1 VFTGIPALNT
11 AALAGLFAV
20 PGDGVQRDI
29 TVKVDGEPV
38 GTGTPPTAGDYTLKA
53 APSLTAA
60 QIDAILADAGSPAE
74 GTGRIWYA
82 EGVRRGIDPA
92 FALAF
97 FIHESSAATNPA
109 WAGWKPDG
117 THTHNVG
124 NIICAG
130 YPTCYGRFRDYPT
143 WQAGIA
149 DWYRLIDDEYIA
161 GRGTATVAEIIPI
174 YAPAFENDVDRYV
187 KTVEQLIDEWR
198 GSGERPAG
206 SPLGVAPV
214 VLTQGYA
221 VGTHAPAATW
231 GAIDLAVAGGPGAT
245 HGQPVY
251 ATHAGTVIVT
261 PNSYPA
267 GNHVWVVGE
276 TYRTGYAH
284 LASFVVQDGQAVQA
298 GDQIGTVGSTGKS
311 SGPHLDYQVWQRQ
324 GEQWV
329 NVNPLDYG
337 ALEV

>member
-1 VFTGIPALNT
+1 VEPGAPAQS
-11 AALAGLFAV
+11 
-20 PGDGVQRDI
+20 PGD
-29 TVKVDGEPV
+29 
-38 GTGTPPTAGDYTLKA
+38 DYLRA

-149 DWYRLIDDEYIA
+149 DWYRLIDDEYLA
-161 GRGTATVAEIIPI
+161 NGHTTVAAIIPI
-174 YAPAFENDVDRYV
+174 YAPAHENDVAGFV
-187 KTVEQLIDEWR
+187 QAVTHLVATWR
-198 GSGERPAG
+198 AQDADRPAG
-206 SPLGVAPV
+206 SPLGAAPV

-221 VGTHAPAATW
+221 VGSHAPAEVW
-231 GAIDLAVAGGPGAT
+231 GAVDLAVAGGPEAT
-245 HGQPVY
+245 RDQRVI
-251 ATHAGTVIVT
+251 ATHAGTVTLT
-261 PNSYPA
+261 PNSWPG

-276 TYRTGYAH
+276 DYRTGYAH
-284 LASFVVQDGQAVQA
+284 LAGFAVQDGQAVQRGA
-298 GDQIGTVGSTGKS
+298 VLGQVGSTGKS

-324 GEQWV
+324 GGQWV
-329 NVNPLDYG
+329 NVNPLDYDAVG
-337 ALEV
+337 GTE